1 MPIFKGREVDLY
13 YEVKGEGKPLVF
25 THGASWNHEQWRP
38 QVDYF
43 SRQYQTVVWDVR
55 GHGSSSLPG
64 GKVDSEDFSRD
75 LADLLSGLGIE
86 KAILCGLSLGG
97 HISLQ
102 TAVRYPEKVAAL
114 VLIGTPFTNAF
125 NWYERMFVPLNRW
138 SSYLMPMSLSGK
150 MQGKMLSKYNKNN
163 QAYIEKAFRSIPH
176 SNWVRIWDAVTRMDS
191 TQDLYKIHC
200 PTLLL
205 QGESDTM
212 IRRQQEFMRNRI
224 ANSRLKIIRNA
235 HHATNLDNP
244 DEVNE
249 AIASFLTENAM

>member
-1 MPIFKGREVDLY
+1 MPIFKGRDVDLY

-25 THGASWNHEQWRP
+25 THGASWDHEQWRP
-38 QVDYF
+38 QVDFF
-43 SRQYQTVVWDVR
+43 SRRYQTVVWDVR
-55 GHGSSSLPG
+55 GHGLSSLPD

-75 LADLLSGLGIE
+75 LADLLHHLGIGQ
-86 KAILCGLSLGG
+86 AILCGLSLGG

-102 TAVRYPEKVAAL
+102 TAVRYPDKVAAL

-150 MQGKMLSKYNKNN
+150 IQGKMLSKYKKSN
-163 QAYIEKAFRSIPH
+163 QAYIEKVFRSIPH

-191 TQDLYKIHC
+191 TKDLDKIHC

-212 IRRQQEFMRNRI
+212 IRRQQEYMRDKIIYSSLR
-224 ANSRLKIIRNA
+224 IIRNA
-235 HHATNLDNP
+235 HHATNMDNP

-249 AIASFLTENAM
+249 AIASFLTEKDM

>member
-1 MPIFKGREVDLY
+1 MPVFKGRDVDLY

-25 THGASWNHEQWRP
+25 THGASWDHEQWQS
-38 QVDYF
+38 QVDFF
-43 SRQYQTVVWDVR
+43 SRRYQTVVWDVR
-55 GHGSSSLPG
+55 GHGLSSLPE
-64 GKVDSEDFSRD
+64 GKVNSEDFSRD
-75 LADLLSGLGIE
+75 LADLLNNLGIE
-86 KAILCGLSLGG
+86 NAILCGLSLGG

-102 TAVRYPEKVAAL
+102 TAIRYPDKVVAL
-114 VLIGTPFTNAF
+114 ILIGTPFTNAF

-150 MQGKMLSKYNKNN
+150 IQGKMLSKYNKSN

-176 SNWVRIWDAVTRMDS
+176 SYWVRIWDAVTRMDS
-191 TQDLYKIHC
+191 TKDLDKIHC

-212 IRRQQEFMRNRI
+212 IRRQQEYMRDNI
-224 ANSRLKIIRNA
+224 ANSSLRIIQNA
-235 HHATNLDNP
+235 HHATNMDNP

-249 AIASFLTENAM
+249 AIASFLTENEI

>member
-1 MPIFKGREVDLY
+1 MPVYKGREVDLY

-25 THGASWNHEQWRP
+25 THGASWNHKQWRP
-38 QVDYF
+38 QVDAF
-43 SRQYQTVVWDVR
+43 SRRYQTVVWDIR
-55 GHGSSSLPG
+55 GHGSSSLPH

-75 LADLLSGLGIE
+75 LADLLSELGIE
-86 KAILCGLSLGG
+86 QATLCGLSLGG

-125 NWYERMFVPLNRW
+125 NWFERMFVPVNRLT
-138 SSYLMPMSLSGK
+138 SYLMPMSLSGK
-150 MQGKMLSKYNKNN
+150 IQGRMLSKFNKSN
-163 QAYIEKAFRSIPH
+163 QAYIEQAFGSIAH
-176 SNWVRIWDAVTRMDS
+176 SDWIRIWDAVTRMDS
-191 TQDLYKIHC
+191 THDLHKIQC
-200 PTLLL
+200 PVLLL

-212 IRRQQEFMRNRI
+212 IRRQQAYMQEQI
-224 ANSRLKIIRNA
+224 ANAQLKIIRNA

-249 AIASFLTENAM
+249 AIASFLSAHAI